1 MRLAS
6 LQDVVFTMKF
16 RPDEG
21 LNQVLDILKEMVNGL
36 NYRIKDNV
44 IYIN

>member
-1 MRLAS
+1 
-6 LQDVVFTMKF
+6 MKF